1 MKLRMDLI
9 KCLKR
14 SARNM
19 NHDIETQSYREQKE
33 RERQRQLENQNQN
46 RKQEISIGQ
55 FMIWWIVMFV
65 ILALIFEY

>member
-1 MKLRMDLI
+1 
-9 KCLKR
+9 
-14 SARNM
+14 M

-33 RERQRQLENQNQN
+33 RERQRQIENQNQN

-55 FMIWWIVMFV
+55 IVIWWIVMFV

>member
-1 MKLRMDLI
+1 
-9 KCLKR
+9 
-14 SARNM
+14 M